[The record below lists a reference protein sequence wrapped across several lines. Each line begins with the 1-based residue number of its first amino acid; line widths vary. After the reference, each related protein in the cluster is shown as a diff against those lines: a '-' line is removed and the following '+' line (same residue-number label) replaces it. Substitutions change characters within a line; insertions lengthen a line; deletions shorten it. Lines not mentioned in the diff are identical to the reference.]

1 MDLIRNY
8 LANHL
13 KVSLEYRLSFIL
25 SLISQGL
32 YMLIE
37 LFAVYALF
45 SKFNLLKMYNVNEV
59 LLSFSTI
66 WLSFSFCEMFFR
78 GFDNFSKLIIKGDFD
93 ILLIRPRNIY
103 LQIFGSDVCYEKLSR
118 VLTAFGLFIYSSIN
132 LIGKFSFGKVLL
144 LFNMFLG
151 GVMLF
156 LGLFIMGATMCF
168 YTIQGLEVVNI
179 ITNGSKQFAEYPM
192 RIYRRALRLVF
203 TFVIPITIINYY
215 PINYLIGKT
224 NNLLYVFLPLVSFI
238 ILYISTKIFNF
249 GISKYHSTGS

>member
-1 MDLIRNY
+1 MELIKNY

-45 SKFNLLKMYNVNEV
+45 SKFNLLKMYNINEV
-59 LLSFSTI
+59 LLSFSAI
-66 WLSFSFCEMFFR
+66 WLSFSFCELFFR

-93 ILLIRPRNIY
+93 ILLIRPRNVY

-118 VLTAFGLFIYSSIN
+118 VITALGLFVYSSIK
-132 LIGKFSFGKVLL
+132 LIRSFSFWKILL

-151 GVMLF
+151 GLMLF

-179 ITNGSKQFAEYPM
+179 ITNGAKQFAEYPI

-224 NNLLYVFLPLVSFI
+224 NNLLYIFLPLISFI
-238 ILYISTKIFNF
+238 VLFIGTKIFNF
-249 GISKYHSTGS
+249 GMSKYYSTGS

>member
-1 MDLIRNY
+1 MELIKNY

-13 KVSLEYRLSFIL
+13 KVSLAHRLSFIL

-45 SKFNLLKMYNVNEV
+45 SKFNLLKMYNINEV
-59 LLSFSTI
+59 LLSFSAI
-66 WLSFSFCEMFFR
+66 WLSFSFCELFFR

-118 VLTAFGLFIYSSIN
+118 VLTALGLFLYSSIN
-132 LIGKFSFGKVLL
+132 LIDKFSLGKVLL

-179 ITNGSKQFAEYPM
+179 ITNGAKQFAEYPI

-224 NNLLYVFLPLVSFI
+224 NNLLYIFLPLISFI
-238 ILYISTKIFNF
+238 VLFIGTKIFNF
-249 GISKYHSTGS
+249 GMSKYYSTGS

>member
-1 MDLIRNY
+1 MDLIKNY

-118 VLTAFGLFIYSSIN
+118 VLTALGLFIYSSIN
-132 LIGKFSFGKVLL
+132 LIENFSFGKVLL
-144 LFNMFLG
+144 LFNMFMG

>member
-1 MDLIRNY
+1 MELIKNY

-45 SKFNLLKMYNVNEV
+45 SKFNLLKMYNINEV
-59 LLSFSTI
+59 LLSFSAI
-66 WLSFSFCEMFFR
+66 WLSFSFCELFFR

-118 VLTAFGLFIYSSIN
+118 VLTALGLFLYSSIN
-132 LIGKFSFGKVLL
+132 LIDKFSLGKVLL
-144 LFNMFLG
+144 LFNMFL
-151 GVMLF
+151 F
-156 LGLFIMGATMCF
+156 
-168 YTIQGLEVVNI
+168 E
-179 ITNGSKQFAEYPM
+179 
-192 RIYRRALRLVF
+192 
-203 TFVIPITIINYY
+203 
-215 PINYLIGKT
+215 
-224 NNLLYVFLPLVSFI
+224 LLL
-238 ILYISTKIFNF
+238 
-249 GISKYHSTGS
+249 

>member
-238 ILYISTKIFNF
+238 ILYLSTKIFNF

>member
-1 MDLIRNY
+1 MNLIKNY
-8 LANHL
+8 LTIHL

-45 SKFNLLKMYNVNEV
+45 SKFNLLDMYDVNEV

-93 ILLIRPRNIY
+93 ILLIRPRNVY

-118 VLTAFGLFIYSSIN
+118 VITALGLFVYSSIK
-132 LIGKFSFGKVLL
+132 LIRSFSFWKILL

-151 GVMLF
+151 GLMLF

-249 GISKYHSTGS
+249 GMSKYHSTGS

>member
-1 MDLIRNY
+1 MDLIKNY

-132 LIGKFSFGKVLL
+132 LIRKFSFGKVLL

>member
-1 MDLIRNY
+1 MDLIKNY
-8 LANHL
+8 LTNHL

-25 SLISQGL
+25 SLISQAL

-45 SKFNLLKMYNVNEV
+45 SKFNLLKMYNINEI

-78 GFDNFSKLIIKGDFD
+78 GFDNFSKQIIKGNFD

-103 LQIFGSDVCYEKLSR
+103 IQIFGSDICYEKFSR
-118 VLTAFGLFIYSSIN
+118 VITALGLFIFSSAGLIN
-132 LIGKFSFGKVLL
+132 TFSFWKVLL

-151 GVMLF
+151 GVVLF
-156 LGLFIMGATMCF
+156 LGIFIIGATMCF

-179 ITNGSKQFAEYPM
+179 VTNGSKQFAEYPI
-192 RIYRRALRLVF
+192 RIYRRALRLIF

-215 PINYLIGKT
+215 PVDFLIGKT
-224 NNLLYVFLPLVSFI
+224 NNLLYVFMPLLSFI
-238 ILYISTKIFNF
+238 SLFISIKIFNY
-249 GISKYHSTGS
+249 GISKYYSTGS

>member
-132 LIGKFSFGKVLL
+132 LIRKFSFGKVLL

>member
-1 MDLIRNY
+1 MDLIKNY

>member
-1 MDLIRNY
+1 MNLIKNY
-8 LANHL
+8 LTIHL

-45 SKFNLLKMYNVNEV
+45 SKFNLLDMYDVNEV

-66 WLSFSFCEMFFR
+66 WLSLSFCEMFFR

-93 ILLIRPRNIY
+93 ILLIRPRNVY

-118 VLTAFGLFIYSSIN
+118 VITALGLFVYSSIK
-132 LIGKFSFGKVLL
+132 LIRSFSFWKILL

-151 GVMLF
+151 GLMLF

-179 ITNGSKQFAEYPM
+179 ITNGGKQFAEYPM

-215 PINYLIGKT
+215 PLNYLIGKT
-224 NNLLYVFLPLVSFI
+224 NNLLYVFLPLISFI
-238 ILYISTKIFNF
+238 VLLVGTKIFNY
-249 GISKYHSTGS
+249 GMSKYYSTGS